1 MNNKQPPLLAPMY
14 NSRHRNIK
22 KYIINIELQGTS
34 YQVSRKLSVPSNTF
48 VGYLGE
54 ILIHAMGWSG
64 NHIIRIE
71 KDNIQY
77 ITPADIKRRVLPEM
91 KWVNSFDTTVR
102 DLLKR
107 PSDQFFIYYEVAGW
121 EHIITLERI
130 ETYDSFEYPVIDL
143 LSGEGCCPPDDCG
156 GPLGFYLMQEDRH
169 DRNSPNYIRF
179 KDRLSRCGLK
189 RFNEKQFNLRELKFR
204 VQDYQRLMA
213 YIIEGEYMPY

>member
-1 MNNKQPPLLAPMY
+1 MRNKQHPTIAPMF

-54 ILIHAMGWSG
+54 ILILAMGWSG

-91 KWVNSFDTTVR
+91 KSVNSLDTTVR

-107 PSDQFFIYYEVAGW
+107 PSDQFFI
-121 EHIITLERI
+121 
-130 ETYDSFEYPVIDL
+130 
-143 LSGEGCCPPDDCG
+143 
-156 GPLGFYLMQEDRH
+156 
-169 DRNSPNYIRF
+169 
-179 KDRLSRCGLK
+179 
-189 RFNEKQFNLRELKFR
+189 
-204 VQDYQRLMA
+204 
-213 YIIEGEYMPY
+213 